1 MQKTCKK
8 QNITI
13 FALKNC
19 QYWQKFNVK
28 MEIKRDKYLQQLIE
42 SRQNGFI
49 KVVTGIRR
57 CGKSYL
63 LNVLF
68 YKYLLANG
76 ISEDH
81 IIRIDLED
89 RLNKDLRNPDTML
102 HYVHNRIKDKEL
114 YYIIID
120 EVQLMDEFV
129 DVLNSFRHIENADTY
144 VTGSNSHFLSS
155 DIPTEFRGRG
165 ETIHINPLSFSEYYS
180 AKGGDKQE
188 AWREYYTY
196 GGLPLI
202 LSFDNEEKK
211 INYLKNLFETVYLA
225 DIIERHKVKNENEM
239 RELMLIIASSIG
251 SPCNPTKLSNTFK
264 SVKNVN
270 IGSQTISNY
279 LSYLLDSFLLNKAIR
294 YDIKGKK
301 YINTLAKYYFADIGL
316 RNAILDMRQQEE
328 THIMENIIYNEL
340 IVRGYRVDVG
350 MVEIKTLNKEG
361 KWLRSQLE
369 VDFIAS
375 LGSKKYYIQSAFSI
389 PDREKEIQESR
400 SLININDSFKKIIIV
415 KDHIMPRRNEEG
427 ILTIGLFD
435 FLLKENSLEM

>member
-1 MQKTCKK
+1 M
-8 QNITI
+8 
-13 FALKNC
+13 
-19 QYWQKFNVK
+19 V
-28 MEIKRDKYLQQLIE
+28 IKRDRYLKQLIE
-42 SRQNGFI
+42 SRHNGLI

-68 YKYLLANG
+68 YHYLLDNG
-76 ISEDH
+76 IADDH
-81 IIRIDLED
+81 IIRVDLEN
-89 RLNKDLRNPDTML
+89 RLNKELRNPDVML
-102 HYVHNRIKDKEL
+102 RYVHDRIKDNEL
-114 YYIIID
+114 YYIIVD

-129 DVLNSFRHIENADTY
+129 DVLNSFLHIENADTY

-165 ETIHINPLSFSEYYS
+165 ETIHVNPLSFSEFYS

-202 LSFDNEEKK
+202 QSFDTEHKK
-211 INYLKNLFETVYLA
+211 INYLKSLFETVYLA
-225 DIIERHKVKNENEM
+225 DIIERHKIKNENEM
-239 RELMLIIASSIG
+239 RELILIMASSIG
-251 SPCNPTKLSNTFK
+251 SPTNPTKLSNTFK
-264 SVKNVN
+264 SVKNASVN
-270 IGSQTISNY
+270 SQTISNY
-279 LSYLLDSFLLNKAIR
+279 LTYLTESFLLNKAIR

-301 YINTLAKYYFADIGL
+301 YINTLTKYYYSDIGL

-328 THIMENIIYNEL
+328 THIMENIIFNEL
-340 IVRGYRVDVG
+340 ITRGYSVDVG
-350 MVEIKTLNKEG
+350 MIEIRKPDKEG

-375 LGSKKYYIQSAFSI
+375 LGSKKYYVQSALSI

-400 SLININDSFKKIIIV
+400 PLTNINDSFKKIIVV

-435 FLLKENSLEM
+435 FLLKEDSLDI

>member
-1 MQKTCKK
+1 MK
-8 QNITI
+8 
-13 FALKNC
+13 
-19 QYWQKFNVK
+19 
-28 MEIKRDKYLQQLIE
+28 EIKRDRYLKQLID

-68 YKYLLANG
+68 YHYLLDNG
-76 ISEDH
+76 VAENH

-89 RLNKDLRNPDTML
+89 RLNKELRNPDAML
-102 HYVHNRIKDKEL
+102 HYVHDRIKDNEL

-129 DVLNSFRHIENADTY
+129 DVLNSFRHITNADIY

-165 ETIHINPLSFSEYYS
+165 ETIHVNPLSFSEFYS
-180 AKGGDKQE
+180 AIGGDKQD

-196 GGLPLI
+196 GGLPLVQ
-202 LSFDNEEKK
+202 SFETEQKK
-211 INYLKNLFETVYLA
+211 IGYLKNLFETVYLA
-225 DIIERHKVKNENEM
+225 DIIERHRVQNENEM
-239 RELMLIIASSIG
+239 RENKTIG
-251 SPCNPTKLSNTFK
+251 
-264 SVKNVN
+264 
-270 IGSQTISNY
+270 NY
-279 LSYLLDSFLLNKAIR
+279 LTYLTESFLLNKAIR

-301 YINTLAKYYFADIGL
+301 YINTLTKYYFSDIGL

-340 IVRGYRVDVG
+340 ITRGYSVDVG
-350 MVEIKTLNKEG
+350 MVEIKKQDKDG
-361 KWLRSQLE
+361 KWVRIQLE

-375 LGSKKYYIQSAFSI
+375 LGSKKYYVQSALSI

-400 SLININDSFKKIIIV
+400 SLTNINDSFKKVIIV

-435 FLLKENSLEM
+435 FLLKEDSLDI

>member
-1 MQKTCKK
+1 
-8 QNITI
+8 
-13 FALKNC
+13 
-19 QYWQKFNVK
+19 

-180 AKGGDKQE
+180 VKGGNKQE

-361 KWLRSQLE
+361 KWLRTQLE

>member
-1 MQKTCKK
+1 MQ
-8 QNITI
+8 N
-13 FALKNC
+13 
-19 QYWQKFNVK
+19 
-28 MEIKRDKYLQQLIE
+28 MEIRRDRYLQQLVE
-42 SRQNGFI
+42 SRGNGFI
-49 KVVTGIRR
+49 KVVTGLRR

-68 YKYLLANG
+68 YHYLLELG
-76 ISEDH
+76 VTDDH
-81 IIRIDLED
+81 IIRVDLED
-89 RLNKDLRNPDTML
+89 RMNKELRDPDAML
-102 HYVHNRIKDKEL
+102 RYVHDRIKDHEL

-129 DVLNSFRHIENADTY
+129 DVLNSLRHIDNADTY

-165 ETIHINPLSFSEYYS
+165 ETIHVSPLTFSEFYS
-180 AKGGDKQE
+180 AVGGDKTD

-202 LSFDNEEKK
+202 LSFDSEQKK
-211 INYLKNLFETVYLA
+211 IGYLKDLFETVYLA
-225 DIIERHKVKNENEM
+225 DIIERNKVRNENEM
-239 RELMLIIASSIG
+239 RELVMVMASSIG
-251 SPCNPTKLSNTFK
+251 APCNPTKLANTFK
-264 SVKNVN
+264 STKNIT

-279 LSYLLDSFLLNKAIR
+279 LTHLTDAFLLNKTIR

-301 YINTLAKYYFADIGL
+301 YINTLAKYYFTDIGL

-350 MVEIKTLNKEG
+350 MVEIKKTDKEG
-361 KWLRSQLE
+361 KWTRTQLE
-369 VDFIAS
+369 VDFIVS
-375 LGSKKYYIQSAFSI
+375 LGSRRYYVQSALSI

-400 SLININDSFKKIIIV
+400 SLTNINDSFKKIIVV
-415 KDHIMPRRNEEG
+415 KDHIMPRRNEQG

-435 FLLKENSLEM
+435 FLLRKDSLEM

>member
-1 MQKTCKK
+1 
-8 QNITI
+8 
-13 FALKNC
+13 
-19 QYWQKFNVK
+19 
-28 MEIKRDKYLQQLIE
+28 MEIKRDRYLKQLIE

-68 YKYLLANG
+68 YHYLLENG
-76 ISEDH
+76 VADDH
-81 IIRIDLED
+81 IIRVDLED
-89 RLNKDLRNPDTML
+89 RMNKELRDPDAML
-102 HYVHNRIKDKEL
+102 HNVHDRIKDKNL

-129 DVLNSFRHIENADTY
+129 DVLNSFLHIDNADTY

-165 ETIHINPLSFSEYYS
+165 ETIHVNPLSFSEFYS
-180 AKGGDKQE
+180 AVGGDKQD

-196 GGLPLI
+196 GGLPLV
-202 LSFDNEEKK
+202 LSFDNEQKK
-211 INYLKNLFETVYLA
+211 TNYLKNLFDTVYLA
-225 DIIERHKVKNENEM
+225 DIIERHRIKNDNEL
-239 RELMLIIASSIG
+239 RELVLIMASSIG
-251 SPCNPTKLSNTFK
+251 APCNPTKLSNTFK
-264 SVKNVN
+264 SVKKVS
-270 IGSQTISNY
+270 IGSQTISKYLAY
-279 LSYLLDSFLLNKAIR
+279 LSESYLLNKAIR

-301 YINTLAKYYFADIGL
+301 YINTLCKYYFSDIGL
-316 RNAILDMRQQEE
+316 RNAILDMRQIEE

-340 IVRGYRVDVG
+340 VVRGYSVDVG
-350 MVEIKTLNKEG
+350 MVEIKRQNEDG
-361 KWLRSQLE
+361 KWIRIQLE

-375 LGSKKYYIQSAFSI
+375 LGSKKYYVQSALSI

-400 SLININDSFKKIIIV
+400 SLTNINDSFKKIIVV

-435 FLLKENSLEM
+435 FLLKEDSLDL

>member
-1 MQKTCKK
+1 
-8 QNITI
+8 
-13 FALKNC
+13 
-19 QYWQKFNVK
+19 
-28 MEIKRDKYLQQLIE
+28 MEIKRDRYLQQLID

-49 KVVTGIRR
+49 KIITGIRR

-68 YKYLLANG
+68 YHYLLDSG
-76 ISEDH
+76 VEDNH
-81 IIRIDLED
+81 IIRVDLED
-89 RLNKDLRNPDTML
+89 RMNKELRNPDAML
-102 HYVHNRIKDKEL
+102 QYVHSRIKDNNL

-165 ETIHINPLSFSEYYS
+165 EAIHIYPLSFSEFYS
-180 AKGGDKQE
+180 AKGGDKQD
-188 AWREYYTY
+188 AWREYFTY

-202 LSFDNEEKK
+202 QSFDTEQKK
-211 INYLKNLFETVYLA
+211 INYLKDLFETVYLA
-225 DIIERHKVKNENEM
+225 DIIERHNIKNNNEM
-239 RELMLIIASSIG
+239 RELVLILASSIG

-264 SVKNVN
+264 SVKNVK
-270 IGSQTISNY
+270 IGSQTIAQY
-279 LSYLLDSFLLNKAIR
+279 LTYLLESFLMNRAIR

-301 YINTLAKYYFADIGL
+301 YINTLTKYYFTDIGL

-340 IVRGYRVDVG
+340 ITRGYRVDVG
-350 MVEIKTLNKEG
+350 MVEIRKPNKEG
-361 KWLRSQLE
+361 KWTRTQLE
-369 VDFIAS
+369 VDFIAN
-375 LGSKKYYIQSAFSI
+375 LGSKKYYVQSALSI
-389 PDREKEIQESR
+389 PNREKEIQESR
-400 SLININDSFKKIIIV
+400 SLMGINDSFKKIIIV
-415 KDHIMPRRNEEG
+415 KDHIMPRRNQEG

-435 FLLKENSLEM
+435 FLLKEDSLDL

>member
-1 MQKTCKK
+1 MK
-8 QNITI
+8 
-13 FALKNC
+13 
-19 QYWQKFNVK
+19 
-28 MEIKRDKYLQQLIE
+28 EIKRDRYLKQLIA

-68 YKYLLANG
+68 YHYLIKNG
-76 ISEDH
+76 VPDDH
-81 IIRIDLED
+81 IIRVDLED
-89 RLNKDLRNPDTML
+89 RMNKDLRNPDAML
-102 HYVHNRIKDKEL
+102 HYVHDRITDQEL
-114 YYIIID
+114 YFIIID

-129 DVLNSFRHIENADTY
+129 DVLNSFLHIENADTY

-165 ETIHINPLSFSEYYS
+165 ETIHIHPLSFSEFYS
-180 AKGGDKQE
+180 AIGGDKQD
-188 AWREYYTY
+188 AWREYNTY

-202 LSFDNEEKK
+202 QSFETEQKK
-211 INYLKNLFETVYLA
+211 MNYLKNLFETVYLA
-225 DIIERHKVKNENEM
+225 DIIERHKIKNDNEL
-239 RELMLIIASSIG
+239 RELILIIASSIG

-264 SVKNVN
+264 SVKNVS

-279 LSYLLDSFLLNKAIR
+279 LKYLLESFMLNKAIR

-301 YINTLAKYYFADIGL
+301 YINTLSKYYFSDIGL

-340 IVRGYRVDVG
+340 IIRGYNVDVG
-350 MVEIKTLNKEG
+350 MVEIKKQDKEG
-361 KWLRSQLE
+361 KWIRIQLE

-375 LGSKKYYIQSAFSI
+375 LGSKKYYVQSALSI

-400 SLININDSFKKIIIV
+400 SLTSINDSFKKVIIV

-435 FLLKENSLEM
+435 FLLKENSLDL

>member
-165 ETIHINPLSFSEYYS
+165 ETIHINPLSFSEFYS
-180 AKGGDKQE
+180 VKGGDKQE

-361 KWLRSQLE
+361 KWTRVQLE

-389 PDREKEIQESR
+389 PDREKENQESR

-415 KDHIMPRRNEEG
+415 KAQIMPRRNEEG
-427 ILTIGLFD
+427 VLTIGLFD
-435 FLLKENSLEM
+435 FLLNENSLEI

>member
-1 MQKTCKK
+1 
-8 QNITI
+8 
-13 FALKNC
+13 
-19 QYWQKFNVK
+19 
-28 MEIKRDKYLQQLIE
+28 MEIKRNRYLKQLIE

-68 YKYLLANG
+68 YHYLLENG
-76 ISEDH
+76 VSDDH

-89 RLNKDLRNPDTML
+89 RMNKGLRDPGAML
-102 HYVHNRIKDKEL
+102 HHVHDRVKDKEL

-120 EVQLMDEFV
+120 EVQMMDEFV
-129 DVLNSFRHIENADTY
+129 DVLNSFRLIENADTY

-165 ETIHINPLSFSEYYS
+165 ETIHVNPLSFSEFYS
-180 AKGGDKQE
+180 AVGGDKQD

-196 GGLPLI
+196 GGLPLVM
-202 LSFDNEEKK
+202 SFDNEQKK
-211 INYLKNLFETVYLA
+211 TNYLKNLFDTVYLS
-225 DIIERHKVKNENEM
+225 DIIERHKIKNDNEL
-239 RELMLIIASSIG
+239 RELVLIMASSIG

-264 SVKNVN
+264 SVKNVS

-279 LSYLLDSFLLNKAIR
+279 LAYLSESFLLKRAIR

-301 YINTLAKYYFADIGL
+301 YINTLSKYYFSDIGL
-316 RNAILDMRQQEE
+316 RNALLDMRQIEE

-340 IVRGYRVDVG
+340 VLRGYSVDVG
-350 MVEIKTLNKEG
+350 MVEIKKKDKEG
-361 KWLRSQLE
+361 KWSRIQLE

-375 LGSKKYYIQSAFSI
+375 LGSKKYYVQTALSI
-389 PDREKEIQESR
+389 PDREKELQESR
-400 SLININDSFKKIIIV
+400 SLTNINDSFKKIIVV

-427 ILTIGLFD
+427 ILTVGLFD
-435 FLLKENSLEM
+435 FLLKDDSLDL

>member
-1 MQKTCKK
+1 MYT
-8 QNITI
+8 
-13 FALKNC
+13 
-19 QYWQKFNVK
+19 
-28 MEIKRDKYLQQLIE
+28 MEIKRDRYLQQLID

-49 KVVTGIRR
+49 KIITGIRR

-68 YKYLLANG
+68 YHYLLDSGVADN
-76 ISEDH
+76 H
-81 IIRIDLED
+81 IIRVDLED
-89 RLNKDLRNPDTML
+89 RMNKELRNPDAML
-102 HYVHNRIKDKEL
+102 QYVHSRIKDNNL

-165 ETIHINPLSFSEYYS
+165 EAIHVYPLSFSEFYC
-180 AKGGDKQE
+180 AKGGDKQD
-188 AWREYYTY
+188 AWREYFTY

-202 LSFDNEEKK
+202 QSFDTEQKK
-211 INYLKNLFETVYLA
+211 INYLKDLFETVYLA
-225 DIIERHKVKNENEM
+225 DIIERHNIKNNNEM
-239 RELMLIIASSIG
+239 RELVLILASSIG

-264 SVKNVN
+264 SVKNVK
-270 IGSQTISNY
+270 IGSQTIAQY
-279 LSYLLDSFLLNKAIR
+279 LTYLLESFLMNRAIR

-301 YINTLAKYYFADIGL
+301 YINTLTKYYFTDIGL

-340 IVRGYRVDVG
+340 ITRGYRVDVG
-350 MVEIKTLNKEG
+350 MVEIRKPNKEG
-361 KWLRSQLE
+361 KWTRTQLE
-369 VDFIAS
+369 VDFIAN
-375 LGSKKYYIQSAFSI
+375 LGSRKYYVQSALSI
-389 PDREKEIQESR
+389 PNREKEIQESR
-400 SLININDSFKKIIIV
+400 SLMSINDSFKKIIIV
-415 KDHIMPRRNEEG
+415 KDHIMPRRNQEG

-435 FLLKENSLEM
+435 FLLKEDSLDL

>member
-1 MQKTCKK
+1 
-8 QNITI
+8 
-13 FALKNC
+13 
-19 QYWQKFNVK
+19 
-28 MEIKRDKYLQQLIE
+28 MEIKRDRYLKQLIE

-63 LNVLF
+63 LNILF
-68 YKYLLANG
+68 YHYLLENG
-76 ISEDH
+76 VKEDH

-89 RLNKDLRNPDTML
+89 RMNKELRNPDTML
-102 HYVHNRIKDKEL
+102 HYVHDKIKDKEF

-165 ETIHINPLSFSEYYS
+165 ETIHVNPLSFAEFYS
-180 AKGGDKQE
+180 ATGGDKHE

-202 LSFDNEEKK
+202 LSFDTEQKK
-211 INYLKNLFETVYLA
+211 IKYLQDLFETVYLA
-225 DIIERHKVKNENEM
+225 DIIERHKIKHKHEM
-239 RELMLIIASSIG
+239 YELVQIMASSIG
-251 SPCNPTKLSNTFK
+251 APCNPMKLANTFK
-264 SVKNVN
+264 SVKN
-270 IGSQTISNY
+270 ITISSQTISSYLNY
-279 LSYLLDSFLLNKAIR
+279 LIEAFLLKKAIR
-294 YDIKGKK
+294 YSIKGKK
-301 YINTLAKYYFADIGL
+301 YINTLSKYYFSDIGL

-340 IVRGYRVDVG
+340 IIRGYNVDVG
-350 MVEIKTLNKEG
+350 MVEIKKKDKDG
-361 KWLRSQLE
+361 KWIRTQYE
-369 VDFIAS
+369 VDFIAY
-375 LGSKKYYIQSAFSI
+375 LGSKKYYVQSALSI
-389 PDREKEIQESR
+389 PNREKEIQESR
-400 SLININDSFKKIIIV
+400 SLTNINDSFKKIIIV
-415 KDHIMPRRNEEG
+415 KDHIMPRLNEEG

-435 FLLKENSLEM
+435 FLLIENSLDL

>member
-1 MQKTCKK
+1 
-8 QNITI
+8 
-13 FALKNC
+13 
-19 QYWQKFNVK
+19 
-28 MEIKRDKYLQQLIE
+28 MEIKRDRYLQQLIE

-49 KVVTGIRR
+49 KVITGIRR

-68 YKYLLANG
+68 YHYLLENG
-76 ISEDH
+76 VADDH
-81 IIRIDLED
+81 IIRVDLED
-89 RLNKDLRNPDTML
+89 RMNKELRDPDVML
-102 HYVHNRIKDKEL
+102 HYVHDRIKDNEL

-129 DVLNSFRHIENADTY
+129 DVLNSFQHIDNADTY

-165 ETIHINPLSFSEYYS
+165 ETINVYPLSFSEFFS
-180 AKGGDKQE
+180 AKGGDKQD

-202 LSFDNEEKK
+202 QSFDTEQKK
-211 INYLKNLFETVYLA
+211 INYLKDLFETVYLA
-225 DIIERHKVKNENEM
+225 DIIERHNIKNENEM
-239 RELMLIIASSIG
+239 RELVLILASSIG

-264 SVKNVN
+264 SVKNVK

-279 LSYLLDSFLLNKAIR
+279 LTYLTESFLVDKAIH

-301 YINTLAKYYFADIGL
+301 YINTLSKYYFTDIGL

-340 IVRGYRVDVG
+340 LSRGCIVDVG
-350 MVEIKTLNKEG
+350 MVEIKKQDKDG
-361 KWLRSQLE
+361 KWIRIQLE
-369 VDFIAS
+369 VDFIAN
-375 LGSKKYYIQSAFSI
+375 LGSKKYYIQSALSI
-389 PDREKEIQESR
+389 PNREKEIQESR
-400 SLININDSFKKIIIV
+400 SLININDSFKKIIVV

-427 ILTIGLFD
+427 ILTIGLYD
-435 FLLKENSLEM
+435 FLLKEDSLDL

>member
-1 MQKTCKK
+1 
-8 QNITI
+8 
-13 FALKNC
+13 
-19 QYWQKFNVK
+19 

-102 HYVHNRIKDKEL
+102 HYVHNRIKDKDL

-120 EVQLMDEFV
+120 EVQLVDEFV

-165 ETIHINPLSFSEYYS
+165 ETIHINPLSFSEFYS
-180 AKGGDKQE
+180 VKGGDKQE

-361 KWLRSQLE
+361 KWLRTQLE

>member
-165 ETIHINPLSFSEYYS
+165 ETIHINPLSFSEFYS
-180 AKGGDKQE
+180 VKGGDKQE

-225 DIIERHKVKNENEM
+225 DIIERHKVKNQNEM

>member
-1 MQKTCKK
+1 
-8 QNITI
+8 
-13 FALKNC
+13 
-19 QYWQKFNVK
+19 

-165 ETIHINPLSFSEYYS
+165 ETIHINPLSFSEFYS
-180 AKGGDKQE
+180 VKGGDKQE

-350 MVEIKTLNKEG
+350 MVEIKTLDKEG